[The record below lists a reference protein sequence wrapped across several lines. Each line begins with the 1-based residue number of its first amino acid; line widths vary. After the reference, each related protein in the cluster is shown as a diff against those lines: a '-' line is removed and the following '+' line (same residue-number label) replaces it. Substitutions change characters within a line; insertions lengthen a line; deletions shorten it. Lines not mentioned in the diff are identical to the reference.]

1 MLAVMVEDRVE
12 LVCWKSKFICCVE
25 VTVGQTLCCIYCVH
39 TAIPNTV
46 FNTVTQL
53 ANPATNTRKTVR

>member
-25 VTVGQTLCCIYCVH
+25 VTVGQTLCCFYCVH
-39 TAIPNTV
+39 TAFQNTV
-46 FNTVTQL
+46 FNTV
-53 ANPATNTRKTVR
+53 NHPNKSPTNTRKTV